1 MRQFIVICL
10 IAGMFL
16 SPYGCASSSRGNWSN
31 ETSRLK
37 VPPQPPPKSEPKIQS
52 GDTLIVSIWEHPE
65 LGRERIV
72 SVEGMLRLPL
82 LGELRVT
89 GLTVAELEKTLTK
102 AMAPYIK
109 NPVIS
114 VEHKAKSTSQ
124 QMTLLGAVNKPG
136 NYEFPQDQEV
146 KLLTLLGAAGGY
158 NNSADLDQAYLFR
171 DNPADPKERAGIKI
185 DLENILNDPAGKDIT
200 LRNNDVII
208 LEGTS
213 GSQWN
218 TTVATVMPTLQLIAV
233 LLGIFWV
240 STNIQDRK

>member
-1 MRQFIVICL
+1 LRQFIIICL

-31 ETSRLK
+31 ETAGWK
-37 VPPQPPPKSEPKIQS
+37 TPPKLPPKNDPKIQP

-72 SVEGMLRLPL
+72 SPEGMLRLPL

-114 VEHKAKSTSQ
+114 VEHKAKSASQ
-124 QMTLLGAVNKPG
+124 QIIVLGAINKPG

-158 NNSADLDQAYLFR
+158 TNAANLDQAYLFR
-171 DNPADPKERAGIKI
+171 DNSPDQKERLGTKI
-185 DLENILNDPAGKDIT
+185 DLRSILNDPASRDIT
-200 LRNNDVII
+200 LRNNDVVI
-208 LEGTS
+208 LEGSS
-213 GSQWN
+213 GSEWN
-218 TTVATVMPTLQLIAV
+218 TSVSTVMPTLQLIAV
-233 LLGIFWV
+233 VLGIFWV